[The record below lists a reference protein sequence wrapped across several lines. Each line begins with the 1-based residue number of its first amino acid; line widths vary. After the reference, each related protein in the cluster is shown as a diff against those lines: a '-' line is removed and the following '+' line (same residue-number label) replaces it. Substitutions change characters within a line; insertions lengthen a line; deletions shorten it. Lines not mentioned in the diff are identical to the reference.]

1 MLNLVSIRSMAIN
14 GKRPPDQFWKASD
27 TPPSSAIAY
36 HSLFFHARY
45 QSLKDI
51 QLPSIDD
58 WQVKH
63 RSSYGPTV
71 FISLCPHRRPSQER
85 KELFLID
92 LVNWLHLFPLFPTQ
106 NKGIQIYSCLEIENY
121 ILYFDLMGSVQ
132 HRSEI
137 SALNAETLLS
147 RVC

>member
-1 MLNLVSIRSMAIN
+1 MERD
-14 GKRPPDQFWKASD
+14 PQ
-27 TPPSSAIAY
+27 TSSEKQVTL
-36 HSLFFHARY
+36 HPVQLLHTMVFFHAHY

-51 QLPSIDD
+51 PLPSIYD

-71 FISLCPHRRPSQER
+71 FISWCPHGRPRQER
-85 KELFLID
+85 KELFLLD

-106 NKGIQIYSCLEIENY
+106 NKSIQIYSWIEIKNY
-121 ILYFDLMGSVQ
+121 ILYLDLMESVQ